1 MANSSLR
8 QYALLNNVRLWQVA
22 AKLGIQDSNLSRKL
36 RFELKETEAEKFR
49 KAVDEIVLER
59 KDG

>member
-1 MANSSLR
+1 MANTSLR

-49 KAVDEIVLER
+49 KAVDEIVSER